1 MDFICT
7 FIHLYGFRVHNV
19 GTLTFFIFCQNFLL
33 IKLENQLIKLSVI
46 KKLACLIKESLNI
59 LKQLIENK
67 IFYII
72 LCECK

>member
-1 MDFICT
+1 M
-7 FIHLYGFRVHNV
+7 
-19 GTLTFFIFCQNFLL
+19 
-33 IKLENQLIKLSVI
+33 SVI

-72 LCECK
+72 FMSVNKNF

>member
-1 MDFICT
+1 MKNKIKLLSS
-7 FIHLYGFRVHNV
+7 HP
-19 GTLTFFIFCQNFLL
+19 L

-72 LCECK
+72 LCMSVNKNF

>member
-1 MDFICT
+1 M
-7 FIHLYGFRVHNV
+7 
-19 GTLTFFIFCQNFLL
+19 
-33 IKLENQLIKLSVI
+33 SVI

-72 LCECK
+72 LCNMSVNKNF

>member
-1 MDFICT
+1 M
-7 FIHLYGFRVHNV
+7 
-19 GTLTFFIFCQNFLL
+19 
-33 IKLENQLIKLSVI
+33 SVI

-72 LCECK
+72 LCMSVNKNF

>member
-1 MDFICT
+1 M
-7 FIHLYGFRVHNV
+7 
-19 GTLTFFIFCQNFLL
+19 
-33 IKLENQLIKLSVI
+33 SVI

-72 LCECK
+72 LWHMSVNKNF